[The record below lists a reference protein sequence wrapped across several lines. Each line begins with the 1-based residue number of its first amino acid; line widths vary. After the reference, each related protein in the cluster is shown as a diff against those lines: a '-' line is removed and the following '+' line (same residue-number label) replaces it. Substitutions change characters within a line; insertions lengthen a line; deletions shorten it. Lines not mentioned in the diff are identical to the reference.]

1 VPRRILSVMFFRVPK
16 PIFYSETISFVKA
29 SEEVAVERP
38 TLRLLKAFHF
48 CSGGL
53 SSVVPLLLER

>member
-1 VPRRILSVMFFRVPK
+1 MFFRVPK